1 MAIDTVIQEF
11 RLALRRLGQTPA
23 FTSVTIATLA
33 LAIGAN
39 TTTFSA
45 LNQFL
50 LRPLPVERPS
60 ELVYLN
66 TSGGFISQSYPNYID
81 FRERNRTLSGL
92 IAYRIQPVGIS
103 HGGKNSHI
111 WGFEASGNYFD
122 VLGVHPV
129 LGRTFAPEDDRIAS
143 PRPVIVISYS
153 AWQTRF
159 AGDPHV
165 VGQSVKLNGMDYNII
180 GVAPQGF
187 YGTEKLLTA
196 EFWVPMAM
204 EPQIEPG
211 NNWLT
216 NRATWNVWV
225 LGRLKPGVTPQQ
237 AEADLNAVAK
247 GMESASQFNI
257 GMKIALSPPG
267 LIGTALRGSVTGFA
281 SVLMGLAAMVLL
293 IACVNIAGILLARAS
308 DRRKEISIRL
318 AIGAP
323 RWTLVRQL
331 LTESLILSVAGGGLG
346 MLIALWLLDILR
358 AFKLPLDIPAA
369 KSIAFDWRVLLFTV
383 GVCLGTTFL
392 FGLAPAI
399 HAARVDL
406 IAGLKNQLSE
416 RFRRVQFRD
425 VLVGAQVALSL
436 VLLIGTVLVV
446 RSLQRALTIDIGFNP
461 RNAVALMFDVGLN
474 GYTREQGKAFENRLM
489 AQLRT
494 VPGVQSFG
502 LGSSIPLSIAQSR
515 TVVFAE
521 GKPAPAPKDAPSA
534 YFYGVSPGWFQTMQT
549 RLIAGREFETRDSA
563 ESAQAAI
570 INQALAQR
578 LFPNEDPI
586 GKRVGQGPNGPWRQ
600 ITGIVQNGKYQ
611 SLNDDSQPAL
621 FWPRAQ
627 QYSPSM
633 CIVARSS
640 MPPAE
645 VLRRLQ
651 QAVYSIDPTLPF
663 FQAGSLEEHLNLPL
677 LPARIAAI
685 MLGGFGALA
694 VVLAATGLYG
704 LLAYS
709 VAKRTREIGIR
720 VAVGASRRDV
730 LSLVLRRALV
740 IVAAASTVGAGLA
753 LGVGRFFAPILY
765 GVNPRDPAT
774 YALSIVLM
782 AAIGTVA
789 CMIPARRALGI
800 EATVALRED

>member
-1 MAIDTVIQEF
+1 MLQDIRIS
-11 RLALRRLGQTPA
+11 LRRLSKTPG
-23 FTSVTIATLA
+23 FTLVTVATLA

-81 FRERNRTLSGL
+81 FRDRNRTLSGL

-103 HGGKNSHI
+103 HAGKNSHI

-122 VLGVHPV
+122 VLGVHAI

-143 PRPVIVISYS
+143 PHPVIVISYS

-159 AGDPHV
+159 AGDPNI
-165 VGQSVKLNGMDYNII
+165 VGQSVKLNGLDYNII

-225 LGRLKPGVTPQQ
+225 LGRLKPGVTSQQ

-247 GMESASQFNI
+247 GLESASQFNI

-267 LIGTALRGSVTGFA
+267 LVGTALRGSVTGFA

-323 RWTLVRQL
+323 RRKLVRQL
-331 LTESLILSVAGGGLG
+331 LTESMILSVAGGGLG
-346 MLIALWLLDILR
+346 VLIALWLLDILR

-369 KSIAFDWRVLLFTV
+369 KSFAFDWRVLLFTV
-383 GVCLGTTFL
+383 GICLTTTLL

-425 VLVGAQVALSL
+425 LLVGAQVALSL
-436 VLLIGTVLVV
+436 VLLVGTVLVV

-474 GYTREQGKAFENRLM
+474 GYTAEQGKAFENRLM

-494 VPGVQSFG
+494 VPGIQSFG
-502 LGSSIPLSIAQSR
+502 LGSSIPLSIGQSR

-534 YFYGVSPGWFQTMQT
+534 YYYGVSPGWFQTMQA
-549 RLIAGREFETRDSA
+549 RLIAGREFESRDSA
-563 ESAQAAI
+563 DGAPVAI
-570 INQALAQR
+570 INQSLARR
-578 LFPNEDPI
+578 LFPNEDAI
-586 GKRVGQGPNGPWRQ
+586 GKRIAQGPTGPWREVA
-600 ITGIVQNGKYQ
+600 GVVQDGKYQ
-611 SLNDDSQPAL
+611 SLSDEAQPAL

-627 QYSPSM
+627 RYDPSM
-633 CIVARSS
+633 CIVARST

-730 LSLVLRRALV
+730 LSLVLSRAMA
-740 IVAAASTVGAGLA
+740 IVAAASAVGAGLA
-753 LGVGRFFAPILY
+753 LSVGRFFAPILY

-774 YALSIVLM
+774 FAVSILLM

-789 CMIPARRALGI
+789 CLIPARRALGI